1 MAKSLFMRLTYTLY
15 SKILSWQLL
24 LLSCFCIQVSGM
36 GPLDKPEAGRR
47 SRRLQ
52 AGPAAGAN
60 LTWTACTSGTVL
72 NSSAAGTAT
81 YTFGPSDCD
90 GNAFTA
96 ISEASGASA
105 SSPARVLIGALS
117 GNNYLRFD
125 RGGATAVF
133 TKGHLKSTAGDLF
146 KLTSLTIYP
155 TNAASQ
161 TLTVT
166 AYKAGVAVSGSTIT
180 INYVTSTPIHATTL
194 TATDFGTNYNGIDEI
209 QMTTST
215 TVGGVAL
222 DDIQTAA
229 ALPVTFSY
237 FNGRADG
244 QNVLLN
250 WGTALESNVK
260 NFTIEQSVDGSIFAP
275 RGIVDSK
282 AIGGN
287 SASPLNYSYTDVL
300 SVTSPIALLYRIKE
314 SDLDGRFIYSPVLKI
329 DAATSSAALSIYPN
343 PFRQQ
348 VIIAVTSPEQDKAVI
363 TVTDL
368 AGRRLVE
375 QVSAL
380 QKGSNI
386 LYLSALSQLGKG
398 TYLFSISTSRQKQT
412 VPLQKIE

>member
-1 MAKSLFMRLTYTLY
+1 MRLTYTRY

-24 LLSCFCIQVSGM
+24 LLSCFYIQVSGM
-36 GPLDKPEAGRR
+36 GPLDRPEASLR

-60 LTWTACTSGTVL
+60 ITWTSCTSGTVL
-72 NSSAAGTAT
+72 NSNAAGNAS
-81 YTFGPSDCD
+81 YTFGASDCD

-96 ISEASGASA
+96 ICEATGTTAASL
-105 SSPARVLIGALS
+105 ARVIISSIS
-117 GNNYLRFD
+117 GNNILRFD
-125 RGGATAVF
+125 RSGTLATV
-133 TKGHLKSTAGDLF
+133 TKARLKSTAGDLF
-146 KLTSLTIYP
+146 QLTNLTVFP
-155 TNAASQ
+155 VNTGNQ

-166 AYKAGVAVSGSTIT
+166 AYKAGVAISGSAIT
-180 INYVTSTPIHATTL
+180 INYVSSVPIHGTTL
-194 TATDFGTNYNGIDEI
+194 TSADFGTFYNSIDEV
-209 QMTTST
+209 QVTTNLAF
-215 TVGGVAL
+215 GVSM
-222 DDIQTAA
+222 DNIQTAV

-275 RGIVDSK
+275 RGTVDSK

-287 SASPLNYSYTDVL
+287 SASPLNYSHTDVL
-300 SVTSPIALLYRIKE
+300 SVTSPLALLYRIKE

-348 VIIAVTSPEQDKAVI
+348 VIISVTSPEQDKAVI
-363 TVTDL
+363 LVTDM
-368 AGRRLVE
+368 AGRRLIE
-375 QVSAL
+375 QVSTL

-386 LYLSALSQLGKG
+386 LSLPAMSLLGKG
-398 TYLFSISTSRQKQT
+398 AYLFSISTSRQRQT
-412 VPLQKIE
+412 VQLEKIE